1 MQPSYQMPV
10 EKKPWKQVLI
20 RSVLLVV
27 FCGLPALGII
37 IAFRLDAA
45 RYIVE
50 ARFVPFRFWYNQSSY
65 QAQTYRP
72 LLLLTEQ
79 VLMLLIVGLIA
90 RDWYGLTHSMP
101 LLPRWMYGW
110 GLVLGIALTLGMA
123 FLWFIVI
130 PFAG

>member
-1 MQPSYQMPV
+1 MQLSYQVPV

-20 RSVLLVV
+20 RSMLLVV

-50 ARFVPFRFWYNQSSY
+50 SRFVPFRFWYDDSSY
-65 QAQTYRP
+65 HAQTYRP

-79 VLMLLIVGLIA
+79 VLMPLIVGLIA
-90 RDWYGLTHSMP
+90 RDWYGMMHNMP
-101 LLPRWMYGW
+101 LLSRWMYGW